1 MSYATSA
8 LSSICDRLVVAI
20 VVAAGPDS
28 LPAPRCRLPTP
39 ARAAIEADAGHEW
52 HRREGEAAMMEPI
65 EAGEREPVEAR
76 RKSWPDRE
84 AARPDKPAAEASTH
98 RRATEASTH
107 RRAAETAARYSAA
120 KATTPSVEAATPPAE
135 AATPP
140 PGAATP

>member
-8 LSSICDRLVVAI
+8 LSSTCDCLVVAI

-65 EAGEREPVEAR
+65 EASEREPVEAR

-84 AARPDKPAAEASTH
+84 AARPDKPAAH
-98 RRATEASTH
+98 CR
-107 RRAAETAARYSAA
+107 
-120 KATTPSVEAATPPAE
+120 
-135 AATPP
+135 TPP
-140 PGAATP
+140 PHHGSLHPPPRHASLHPWPRCGTLRPPPRRGNRRSLFRRESHHP